1 MWSKKKKKDVGE
13 TQSAV
18 TFPFCGPIPTNV
30 PVVHGSYV
38 RSQPAVGRR
47 DGPHHL
53 LVQLV
58 QLHGEVGEA
67 VHLQTDE
74 RRTHTHINPVAVGI
88 HSSESSSSHTCA
100 ELGGLGVIL
109 HSS

>member
-1 MWSKKKKKDVGE
+1 MDQKKKMLARLSLPLRFRSVG
-13 TQSAV
+13 QSPP
-18 TFPFCGPIPTNV
+18 TLTNV

-38 RSQPAVGRR
+38 RSQPAVGLR

-74 RRTHTHINPVAVGI
+74 RHTHTHTLTLLQRGYTPLKAPAVTPVQ
-88 HSSESSSSHTCA
+88 SW
-100 ELGGLGVIL
+100 GVWV
-109 HSS
+109 